1 MVDLHDRVQTAL
13 RSAQLGSQVAVSE
26 FRTELEVETKANK
39 NDLVSN
45 ADRAAQRA
53 ILNCI
58 TTEFPDDTIVAEEN
72 GQDSSIAGSE
82 PIWVVDPI
90 DGTTNFVRGFPLWST
105 TVAVVRDGEPIAGVT
120 VLPAISEEY
129 VATPTDTYRNEEPI
143 TVTNTDDTD
152 QFLMGILG
160 SGSTEEVARYASL
173 SRACIEDFG
182 DIRRFGCTTAAL
194 AFVSSGV
201 LDAAITGTPKSPWDV
216 IAGAHMIRCAGGT
229 VTTLDGERWGVTD
242 SMLVAS
248 NGEAHATVLEKAKQ
262 VLR

>member
-1 MVDLHDRVQTAL
+1 MVDLNDRVQTAL
-13 RSAQLGSQVAVSE
+13 RSAQLGSQAAVTE

-45 ADRAAQRA
+45 ADRAAQRS
-53 ILNCI
+53 ILNYI

-72 GQDSSIAGSE
+72 DQDSSIAGSE
-82 PIWVVDPI
+82 PVWVVDPI
-90 DGTTNFVRGFPLWST
+90 DGTTNFVRGLPLWST
-105 TVAVVRDGEPIAGVT
+105 TVAVVRDGKPIAGVT
-120 VLPAISEEY
+120 VLPAISDEY
-129 VATPTDTYRNEEPI
+129 VATPTDTYRKEEPVM
-143 TVTNTDDTD
+143 VTNTGDTD
-152 QFLMGILG
+152 QFLVGILG
-160 SGSTEEVARYASL
+160 SGSTDEVAGYASL
-173 SRACIEDFG
+173 SCACIEEFG
-182 DIRRFGCTTAAL
+182 DIRRLGCTTAAL

-229 VTTLDGERWGVTD
+229 VTTLDGQPWEVTD